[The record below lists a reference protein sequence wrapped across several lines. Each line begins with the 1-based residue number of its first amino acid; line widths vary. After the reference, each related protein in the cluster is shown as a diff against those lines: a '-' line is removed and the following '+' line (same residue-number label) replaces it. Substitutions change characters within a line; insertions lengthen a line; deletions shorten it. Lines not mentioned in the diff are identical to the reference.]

1 MRFSLPGMAFAA
13 TAAAWSAYALPAV
26 RPVLPPVE
34 HADTETVTNV
44 PFTAWERG
52 LRAFRFDLAFTGTAS
67 NNVEMAFGTDA
78 DGDGGLSDGEVDV
91 RAGWDC
97 GELFIANNATDER
110 FAETAVDGAHV
121 FSCVCELHSSGRIVG
136 VAFTNN
142 GTAVFSALAVTKP
155 AWLHSARWDVVRLVG
170 RGENARAGERFSAK
184 TAPFGLCFQLR

>member
-97 GELFIANNATDER
+97 GELFIAKSRSRT
-110 FAETAVDGAHV
+110 TARRS
-121 FSCVCELHSSGRIVG
+121 FPPSPSR
-136 VAFTNN
+136 N
-142 GTAVFSALAVTKP
+142 
-155 AWLHSARWDVVRLVG
+155 R
-170 RGENARAGERFSAK
+170 RGSTRRAGTWFVSSDAAK
-184 TAPFGLCFQLR
+184 TRARGRASPRRLPRSAFASS

>member
-1 MRFSLPGMAFAA
+1 MRFSLLGVAFAA
-13 TAAAWSAYALPAV
+13 TVAAWSAYALPAV

-34 HADTETVTNV
+34 HVDTETVTNV

-52 LRAFRFDLAFTGTAS
+52 LRTFRFDLVFTGTAS

-78 DGDGGLSDGEVDV
+78 DGDGELSDGEVDV

-97 GELFIANNATDER
+97 GELFICDNATGQRVAEAADE
-110 FAETAVDGAHV
+110 GANA
-121 FSCVCELHSSGRIVG
+121 FSCVCEMHSSGRLVG

-142 GTAVFSALAVTKP
+142 GSAVFPDLAAAKP
-155 AWLHSARWDVVRLVG
+155 TWLHSSRWDVVRLVG
-170 RGENARAGERFSAK
+170 RGENARAGEWFSAK